1 MTKQGQNLDATGGSR
16 FIPLMPSLCLI
27 VLEVMGTHV
36 SPRFSLAS
44 AAFDNIL
51 GRPMELPPADINP
64 VGLFCLLHLS
74 RILDVSPGPPPIAM
88 SGGEAETEHLS
99 EPRLA
104 RFTG

>member
-1 MTKQGQNLDATGGSR
+1 MKQGQNLYATGGSR
-16 FIPLMPSLCLI
+16 FIALMPSLCLI
-27 VLEVMGTHV
+27 VLEVIGTHV

-74 RILDVSPGPPPIAM
+74 RILDVSPGLPPIEI
-88 SGGEAETEHLS
+88 SGSEAETKHLS